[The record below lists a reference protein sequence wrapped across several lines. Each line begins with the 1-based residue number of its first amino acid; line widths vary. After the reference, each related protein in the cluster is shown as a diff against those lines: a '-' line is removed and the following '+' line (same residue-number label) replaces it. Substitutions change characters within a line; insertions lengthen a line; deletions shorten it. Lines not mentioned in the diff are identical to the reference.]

1 MLYESG
7 QQTRAMKNC
16 GMVTRS
22 IPGMLQMKEAGLL
35 NKYQNMSQGQLAS
48 TYVKYMPNS
57 FQPRR
62 VFKRRDKF
70 FCGKT

>member
-1 MLYESG
+1 
-7 QQTRAMKNC
+7 
-16 GMVTRS
+16 
-22 IPGMLQMKEAGLL
+22 MLQMKEAGLL

-48 TYVKYMPNS
+48 TSVKYMPNS

-70 FCGKT
+70 FYGKP